1 MGKGKPVKKNA
12 AAATA
17 NDPDELKVTIDFQ
30 NAIRVSKHISAVSI
44 LVNNFVYHLS
54 CVTI

>member
-30 NAIRVSKHISAVSI
+30 NTIRVSKHISAVSI